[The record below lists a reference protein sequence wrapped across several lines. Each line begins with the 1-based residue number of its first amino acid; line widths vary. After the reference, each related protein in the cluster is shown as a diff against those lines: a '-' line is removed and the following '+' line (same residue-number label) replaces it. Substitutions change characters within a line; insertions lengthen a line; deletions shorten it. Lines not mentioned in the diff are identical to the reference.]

1 MSTVQEI
8 ETAIADL
15 PRGEFLSLVDRL
27 RVRHAEE
34 WDRQIAED
42 AGAGRLDALWK
53 DAQREIA
60 SGETRPLH
68 EILDDRRVS

>member
-15 PRGEFLSLVDRL
+15 PRGDFLSLVDRL
-27 RVRHAEE
+27 RARHADE

-42 AGAGRLDALWK
+42 AGAGRLDTLW
-53 DAQREIA
+53 DEARREIA
-60 SGETRPLH
+60 AGKTRPLH
-68 EILDDRRVS
+68 EVLDDRRVS